1 MGDRVGVSV
10 KSSSNNEYRISVY
23 IIYTCVYKIC
33 VYVYALYSRSE
44 VIRESPQRTV
54 FLTGQ

>member
-1 MGDRVGVSV
+1 MGVSV